1 VVHYSFSQVIGRE
14 QREQNQKKQ
23 EETEREIH
31 TREKKAFIHKLR
43 YRRRQRGRYTPG
55 RRGHSS
61 TGQVEEETEKAFIH
75 KLR

>member
-1 VVHYSFSQVIGRE
+1 MIHYLSQVIGRE

-43 YRRRQRGRYTPG
+43 
-55 RRGHSS
+55 
-61 TGQVEEETEKAFIH
+61 
-75 KLR
+75 